1 MISDIVLISELLG
14 EELEYLRLRHVD
26 TVPSLLMASREGMF
40 LSGVSVSVVKGL
52 LKQSIASHANNSLS
66 PINLS

>member
-14 EELEYLRLRHVD
+14 EELEYLRLCHVD